1 MLCSMSDEMEACE
14 RTSQGM
20 ATHVPPLETIS
31 RHTVLMVDA
40 LELGSGGKG
49 VQVSASL
56 VDLAETITGVIV
68 SCLWARRLCDVM
80 WYCTCIAV
88 LR

>member
-1 MLCSMSDEMEACE
+1 MLCSTSDEMEACE

-31 RHTVLMVDA
+31 RHTVLMVEA
-40 LELGSGGKG
+40 LELGSGGND
-49 VQVSASL
+49 VHFSASL

-68 SCLWARRLCDVM
+68 S
-80 WYCTCIAV
+80 
-88 LR
+88 